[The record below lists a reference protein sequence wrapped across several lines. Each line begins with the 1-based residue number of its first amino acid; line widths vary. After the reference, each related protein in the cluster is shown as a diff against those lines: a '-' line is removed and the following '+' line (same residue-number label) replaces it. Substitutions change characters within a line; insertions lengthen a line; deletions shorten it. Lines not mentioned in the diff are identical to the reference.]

1 MSKFLTLIEEF
12 DPNSQGDPKWELI
25 DFLKSKGVSVSLVQ
39 GTDMVYIDT
48 GSKTIPV
55 TVSQTEED
63 TESTAMLN
71 DIAADEKDKFQQ
83 QAAATVK
90 MRQRVAPKVIKS
102 AQNQIKEVETA
113 LRKPVNTTLGY

>member
-1 MSKFLTLIEEF
+1 MSKFLHLIEEF

-25 DFLKSKGVSVSLVQ
+25 DFLKSKGINVSLVQ

-48 GSKTIPV
+48 GNGTIAV
-55 TVSQTEED
+55 NVSQPEE
-63 TESTAMLN
+63 EAEASSMIN
-71 DIAADEKDKFQQ
+71 DIAADPNDKFQQ
-83 QAAATVK
+83 QAAQTVK

-102 AQNQIKEVETA
+102 AQNQIKEIETA